1 MCRGVEWTLHK
12 RYRDFYEL
20 HHELIK
26 ENQNYNIEL
35 PKLPEKRW
43 FERQRWLNRY
53 VLDVCYCTDTWILSQ
68 LSLSLLIICVN
79 TIFRSDEKYGWIRR
93 IQLQDYLRAV
103 VKIRV
108 LRNESLSF
116 WKFVCMPKR
125 VMIGPQTAEEAEREN
140 SRSRS
145 RSASAD
151 VLKGAT
157 TSSGAIKAPIDNKG
171 SGPRG
176 ILHKPPSTEV
186 MIPEPSPKTENAPDV
201 FDPDAD
207 LTSFNETLAL
217 AAKEAIM
224 RGLYGSRNSKA
235 DVDNISSLK
244 GERAE
249 PAAADTV
256 TSKAGSLKLNKV
268 YDDNGEEVTTN
279 LETAHCQDLSFI
291 ASSNARLNT
300 RLTSKEEF
308 ASPHSKTAAPEM
320 LHQVNKAWSNAE
332 MAVALDAL
340 NTEEFDT
347 NLHFSGPRS
356 GPPSLSPSPNV
367 SLTSSSGVD
376 FNRNDLS
383 ILPGPPPPFQ
393 SGSGSTALSSSVRGS
408 QFKVSASPGT
418 SPVFES
424 VYMTPKPPS
433 EDHGVSGVPG
443 APEKKPRPIL
453 VNSNSNNSNTNGSN
467 AATVK

>member
-1 MCRGVEWTLHK
+1 
-12 RYRDFYEL
+12 
-20 HHELIK
+20 
-26 ENQNYNIEL
+26 
-35 PKLPEKRW
+35 
-43 FERQRWLNRY
+43 
-53 VLDVCYCTDTWILSQ
+53 
-68 LSLSLLIICVN
+68 
-79 TIFRSDEKYGWIRR
+79 
-93 IQLQDYLRAV
+93 
-103 VKIRV
+103 
-108 LRNESLSF
+108 
-116 WKFVCMPKR
+116 
-125 VMIGPQTAEEAEREN
+125 MIGPQTAEEAEREN

-157 TSSGAIKAPIDNKG
+157 TTSTGALKAPIDHKG

-176 ILHKPPSTEV
+176 ILHKPPSTEIMV
-186 MIPEPSPKTENAPDV
+186 PDPAPEDESAPDV

-207 LTSFNETLAL
+207 LNSFNETLAL

-249 PAAADTV
+249 SVIADSV
-256 TSKAGSLKLNKV
+256 SSKAGSLKLNKV
-268 YDDNGEEVTTN
+268 YDDNGEEVTAN

-308 ASPHSKTAAPEM
+308 ASPHSSKSAAPEM

-332 MAVALDAL
+332 MAVALDAI

-383 ILPGPPPPFQ
+383 IMPGPPPPFH
-393 SGSGSTALSSSVRGS
+393 SGSGSTALSSSVRSS

-418 SPVFES
+418 SPVFDS

-433 EDHGVSGVPG
+433 DDHGSPGVPG

-453 VNSNSNNSNTNGSN
+453 VNSNSGSNSNGN
-467 AATVK
+467 ASTIK